1 MMIKRVHPELIPVLD
16 AFPSDLINLTDIAGT
31 RAVFAQM
38 AAEAKPAPS
47 AAVGVDIHNY
57 CVASPGATPPVNIR
71 LYRPAASVTKPLPV
85 LLWMHGGGYVF
96 GNLDQ
101 DDITL
106 QDQAKRLACAI
117 VSVEY
122 RLAPEHPHPAP
133 LEDCYRALRWV
144 HDSAGQ
150 LGLDR
155 SRIAVGGASAGG
167 GLAAGLALLARDRA
181 KITIAFQL
189 LIYPMIDDRNTLP
202 AGSSNPDTI
211 IWSRNSN
218 RLAWRAHL
226 GAEPGSDE
234 ISPYAAPAR
243 APDLSRLPPAY
254 IPVGELDPFL
264 GENIEY
270 ARRLIAAGVSAE
282 LHVYPG
288 AYHGFDGFAP
298 DASISLRFRA
308 DLHAALLRA
317 FSARG

>member
-1 MMIKRVHPELIPVLD
+1 MSLERVHPELIPVLD
-16 AFPSDLINLTDIAGT
+16 AFPSDLINLGDITGT
-31 RAVFAQM
+31 RAAFDQM
-38 AAEAKPAPS
+38 AAAAGS
-47 AAVGVDIHNY
+47 AAAAAEGVDMHDHCIS
-57 CVASPGATPPVNIR
+57 SPGADHPRNIR
-71 LYRPAASVTKPLPV
+71 LYRPTVRVANPLPV
-85 LLWMHGGGYVF
+85 LLWMHGGGYVL

-106 QDQAKRLACAI
+106 RDQVKRLACAI
-117 VSVEY
+117 VSVDY

-144 HDSAGQ
+144 YDSAGK

-181 KITIAFQL
+181 EIKIAFQL
-189 LIYPMIDDRNTLP
+189 LIYPMVDDRNTLP
-202 AGSSNPDTI
+202 ASSIHPDTF

-218 RLAWRAHL
+218 RLAWRAYL
-226 GAEPGSDE
+226 GAEPGSPE

-254 IPVGELDPFL
+254 IPVGELDLFL
-264 GENIEY
+264 SENIDY
-270 ARRLIAAGVSAE
+270 ARRLIAAGVPAE

-288 AYHGFDGFAP
+288 AFHGFDGFAP
-298 DASISLRFRA
+298 DASISQRFRA
-308 DLHAALLRA
+308 DRDAALLRA